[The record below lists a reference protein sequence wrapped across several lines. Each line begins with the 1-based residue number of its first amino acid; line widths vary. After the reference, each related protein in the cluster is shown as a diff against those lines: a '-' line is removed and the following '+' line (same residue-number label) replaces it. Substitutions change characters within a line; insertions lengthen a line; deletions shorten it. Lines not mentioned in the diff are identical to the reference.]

1 MPVFSIIVPV
11 YKIAE
16 YLPKCIRSVLA
27 QSSQDYELLLIDDGS
42 PDNCGEIC
50 DTFAAQHPEKIRAI
64 HQPNGGAGAARN
76 RGIAL
81 AQGEYILF
89 LDGDD
94 YWEPNL
100 LEDLQNAMKAQS
112 ADLYLFGAQVE
123 KDGTPR
129 GELHELI
136 PCGEVCNVQTHPQLF
151 FGIMAP
157 WNRAYRRSLF
167 TDNGIAFA
175 SKVWYEDIR
184 VVTKINTV
192 ARSALR
198 LPGAYYHYLQRD
210 GSAMNN
216 KNLHRNGE
224 ILQAFDDM
232 RDWFTSHGID
242 EIYKQ
247 ELCYLA
253 VEHLYVTA
261 TVRVLQIDRK
271 SDLVE
276 TFRTYMQTHFPGYE
290 QTPYM
295 SLLGKNRLLIFRL
308 LQKKCY
314 RSVLFLLKCKALLS
328 R

>member
-27 QSSQDYELLLIDDGS
+27 QTSQDYELLLIDDGS
-42 PDNCGEIC
+42 PDNCGDIC
-50 DTFAAQHPEKIRAI
+50 DAFAAQYPDKIQSI
-64 HQPNGGAGAARN
+64 HQPNGGAGSARN
-76 RGIAL
+76 RGISM
-81 AQGEYILF
+81 AQGEYLLF

-100 LEDLQNAMKAQS
+100 LEDLQTAMAEHP

-123 KDGTPR
+123 KDGKPQ
-129 GELHELI
+129 GELHELV
-136 PCGEVCNVQTHPQLF
+136 PCGKVCNAKTDPLLF

-157 WNRAYRRSLF
+157 WNRAYRRRLF
-167 TDNGIAFA
+167 TEHHIEFA

-184 VVTKINTV
+184 VVTKIHTV
-192 ARSALR
+192 VESVLR
-198 LPGAYYHYLQRD
+198 LPGAYYHYLQRE

-216 KNLHRNGE
+216 NNLHRNRE
-224 ILQAFDDM
+224 ILYAFDDM
-232 RDWFTSHGID
+232 RQWISDHGFD
-242 EIYKQ
+242 ALYGK

-253 VEHLYVTA
+253 VEHLYIAA

-271 SDLVE
+271 SELAE
-276 TFRTYMQTHFPGYE
+276 EFLTYMQTHFPDFA
-290 QTPYM
+290 QSPY
-295 SLLGKNRLLIFRL
+295 LPNLGRNRLLIFRL
-308 LQKKCY
+308 LQKKRY

-328 R
+328 K